1 MGFFSI
7 PLHCFS
13 YGTTLLF
20 VITHFLFNLF
30 IFISLLDCKAHKD
43 PDCVYF
49 IHYSHW
55 TAQQHVWHSGGNK
68 YIFIKLIHETNHFI
82 HGNKSAE
89 FHFYWNLIHP
99 LSDSHLTPT
108 ISLNFLKLFLAWTVK
123 RSFYQWVAWLD
134 SRQRSLPGLK
144 SKSDKSVDQSDPIND
159 PNGGSA
165 VLCCLRFILRKMWI
179 LIRLPH
185 WIVVRIK

>member
-1 MGFFSI
+1 MIWPLCISPTSAFILFLSLRMPCLQWPFSVPPTSERRFCVLPHKPSVNVGFFSI

-68 YIFIKLIHETNHFI
+68 YIFIKLMHETNHFI

-89 FHFYWNLIHP
+89 FHFY
-99 LSDSHLTPT
+99 
-108 ISLNFLKLFLAWTVK
+108 
-123 RSFYQWVAWLD
+123 
-134 SRQRSLPGLK
+134 
-144 SKSDKSVDQSDPIND
+144 
-159 PNGGSA
+159 
-165 VLCCLRFILRKMWI
+165 
-179 LIRLPH
+179 
-185 WIVVRIK
+185 